1 MGLLPL
7 TYTRPK
13 HTPKE
18 SISVASM
25 VSDSD
30 SGKDAHTSDGSVKS
44 GRSGGS
50 NGIPDSL
57 TFDRIMNGGTCPVSF
72 AISLPCAPADIPSP

>member
-1 MGLLPL
+1 
-7 TYTRPK
+7 
-13 HTPKE
+13 
-18 SISVASM
+18 M

-30 SGKDAHTSDGSVKS
+30 SGKGEPNSDGSVKS

-72 AISLPCAPADIPSP
+72 AVPPRRSEADASL